1 MKRNGGRGGEGLVRV
16 AEKNS
21 GVLDKGR
28 RVRFFLVNRLSGPQS
43 IIRILAYYCHLRVP
57 FFSVISHFRMHWI
70 HFCFSREDDTFLNL
84 YFMQMWGRG
93 WRGECAALLASWFLY
108 RRVIGFGI
116 RIDSRVRKKKKKKFC
131 STFLFSLFENLYI
144 FLRIYTLYN
153 SEYWWIILRERVS

>member
-1 MKRNGGRGGEGLVRV
+1 MRNTLRCMKRNGGRGGEGLVRV

-28 RVRFFLVNRLSGPQS
+28 RARFFLVNRLSGPQS

-93 WRGECAALLASWFLY
+93 WRDECAALLASWFLY

-116 RIDSRVRKKKKKKFC
+116 RIDSRVRKKKRKNFAPHFC
-131 STFLFSLFENLYI
+131 SP
-144 FLRIYTLYN
+144 FLRIYIHCIVVN
-153 SEYWWIILRERVS
+153 IDE